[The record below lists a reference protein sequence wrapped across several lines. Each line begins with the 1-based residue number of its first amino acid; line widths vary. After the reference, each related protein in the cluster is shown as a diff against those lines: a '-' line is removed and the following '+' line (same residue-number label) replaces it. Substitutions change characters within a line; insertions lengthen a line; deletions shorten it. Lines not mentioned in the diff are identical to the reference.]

1 MGIFGRFMIP
11 SAYDGNQ
18 LHGLYDTLL
27 VSFSRYGEFKRLMAA
42 KPPDERFR
50 IVASIAVSHSEAF
63 YCDEFG
69 QVTKWTIEDGL

>member
-1 MGIFGRFMIP
+1 MIP
-11 SAYDGNQ
+11 SSYSGTQ

-27 VSFSRYGEFKRLMAA
+27 VSFSRYGEFKYLMSQ

-50 IVASIAVSHSEAF
+50 IVASVCVSHTEAF

-69 QVTKWTIEDGL
+69 QVTKWTIEDDL